1 MGEPLLP
8 GRRGLIEGVRDRW
21 ALAVVFGV
29 ASVPWTY
36 GFVAGLEI
44 PLWPSFV
51 ASATYY
57 AAGEG
62 PRAFL
67 EAYASNFA
75 GICYAAATL
84 AVVDGPLGGGSVAL
98 AVVVGAF
105 MFLAS
110 LHGAVPL
117 LSFTP
122 GGFFG
127 YATMFSV
134 NAADATAFGVPG
146 LAGETLAAVVSMF
159 VGAAIGIGTD
169 RLAAALDC

>member
-1 MGEPLLP
+1 MSEPHLP
-8 GRRGLIEGVRDRW
+8 GRRGLVEGLRDRLP
-21 ALAVVFGV
+21 LAVVFGV
-29 ASVPWTY
+29 ASIPWTY
-36 GFVAGLEI
+36 GFVAGLDI

-62 PRAFL
+62 TRAFL

-75 GICYAAATL
+75 GIVYGAATL
-84 AVVDGPLGGGSVAL
+84 AVVDWYLGGGPVAL
-98 AVVVGAF
+98 ALVVGAF

-110 LHGAVPL
+110 VHGAVPP

-122 GGFFG
+122 GGFLG

-134 NAADATAFGVPG
+134 HAAGATALGVPG
-146 LAGETLAAVVSMF
+146 LAGETLATVLSMF

-169 RLAAALDC
+169 GLATSFGS

>member
-1 MGEPLLP
+1 MDEHALP
-8 GRRGLIEGVRDRW
+8 SGPALRAGLRDRLP
-21 ALAVVFGV
+21 LAVVFGV
-29 ASVPWTY
+29 ASIPWTY

-62 PRAFL
+62 TRALL
-67 EAYASNFA
+67 EGYASNFA
-75 GICYAAATL
+75 GICYGAATL
-84 AVVDGPLGGGSVAL
+84 AVVDGVLGGGDVTL
-98 AVVVGAF
+98 AVVVGLF

-110 LHGAVPL
+110 VHGTVPL

-134 NAADATAFGVPG
+134 HAAEATAFGVPG
-146 LAGETLAAVVSMF
+146 LAGETLATVVSMF
-159 VGAAIGIGTD
+159 IGAAIGIGTD
-169 RLAAALDC
+169 ELASSLES

>member
-1 MGEPLLP
+1 MDQRVLP
-8 GRRGLIEGVRDRW
+8 SLVDLRAGLRERLP
-21 ALAVVFGV
+21 LAVVFGV

-44 PLWPSFV
+44 PLWPSFI

-62 PRAFL
+62 TRAFL
-67 EAYASNFA
+67 EGYASNFA
-75 GICYAAATL
+75 GIVYAAATL
-84 AVVDGPLGGGSVAL
+84 AVVDGVLGGGSVAL

-110 LHGAVPL
+110 VHGAVPL

-127 YATMFSV
+127 YAAMFSV
-134 NAADATAFGVPG
+134 HAAEATAFGVPG
-146 LAGETLAAVVSMF
+146 LAGQTLATVVSMV

-169 RLAAALDC
+169 ELSSALDS

>member
-1 MGEPLLP
+1 MDEDAHSTRGGLRAALEGRLP
-8 GRRGLIEGVRDRW
+8 
-21 ALAVVFGV
+21 LAVVFGV
-29 ASVPWTY
+29 ASIPWTY

-62 PRAFL
+62 TRAFL
-67 EAYASNFA
+67 EGYANNLA
-75 GICYAAATL
+75 GICYGAATL
-84 AVVDGPLGGGSVAL
+84 AVVDGYLGGGPTAL
-98 AVVVGAF
+98 AVVVGLF

-110 LHGAVPL
+110 VHGAVPL

-122 GGFFG
+122 GGFLG

-134 NAADATAFGVPG
+134 HAAGATALGVPG
-146 LAGETLAAVVSMF
+146 LAGETLATVLSMF

-169 RLAAALDC
+169 ELASSLAS